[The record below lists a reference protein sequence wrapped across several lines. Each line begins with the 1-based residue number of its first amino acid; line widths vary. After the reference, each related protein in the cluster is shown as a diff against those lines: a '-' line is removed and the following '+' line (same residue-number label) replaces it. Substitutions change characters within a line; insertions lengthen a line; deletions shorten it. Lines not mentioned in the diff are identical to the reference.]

1 MQKIT
6 GLTEDEVQRSREKYG
21 DNSLTEQERESF
33 FQKLIGNFGDPMIK
47 ILCVAL
53 LLNVIFVL
61 LHYLA
66 GIGDTEWY
74 ETAGIAAAVLIAT
87 FVSTLSEHKN
97 ENAFRK
103 LQEEA
108 SVIRCK
114 VYRDGSVREL
124 PITDI
129 VVGDKVMLQSGDKI
143 PADGFIIDGC
153 IHVDQSALN
162 GESKEAIKK
171 PAGGRGSDK
180 PDFLDEC
187 SVFRASVVSFGNAV
201 MEVST
206 VGDRSVYGQI
216 AGELQ
221 LEEDRPSPL
230 KVKLTKLAGDISK
243 FGYIGGAAIAVVYII
258 NAFFLRDGG
267 AAAYFSSPDLWLN
280 LVKDIVQAVM
290 FAVIII
296 VMAVPEGLPLMIAI
310 VSSLNMKKMLKD
322 NVLVRKVT
330 GLETAGSLNI
340 LFSDKTGTITKGQ
353 LETVLFVDGQSNESR
368 SFDDISAPLAEKL
381 SIALRYNTDAVI
393 SGTGKDKTIVGG
405 NPTER
410 AVLSFVSEGTPEDFR
425 DIKVISSLP
434 FSSENKYSASTVSG
448 KSTYTLIKGAPERL
462 LERCDSCFDPSGVKV
477 PLDRKALEFKIDAL
491 AERAIRVL
499 AVAVSDKAIENG
511 LLPDGSLTLIGLLG
525 IRDDLRP
532 ESVKAI
538 REVTEAG
545 IQVVM
550 ITGDRKE
557 TAVAVARDSGLLDN
571 DEQVVLTS
579 SELAALSD
587 DEVKDILPRLSV
599 IARAL
604 PSDKSRL
611 VRLSQEL
618 GLVTGMTGDGVNDSP
633 ALKKA
638 DVGFAMGGGT
648 EVAKEAADIVIL
660 DDNFNSIS
668 KAVLYGRTIFHNI
681 RKFISFQLAINLS
694 AVFVSFIMP
703 LLGLANPLSITQILW
718 VNLVMD
724 TLAALALG
732 GEPALSRYMKERPK
746 RRDEHIVSRGMRG
759 QLFISTLWILAMSLL
774 ILTLQLWPD
783 NFLSGIIRFD
793 SINRNGALYYPH
805 LMTLYFTFFIMVSV
819 FNSLNVRTDK
829 LHLFE
834 HITENKLYFAIMGLI
849 VVIQVIMVYFGGEIF
864 SCYGLSI
871 TEWLFVMVLSVSI
884 IPVSLIYKA
893 IANRHRKQ

>member
-6 GLTEDEVQRSREKYG
+6 GLTDEEVRLSREKYG
-21 DNSLTEQERESF
+21 DNSLTEQKKESF
-33 FQKLIGNFGDPMIK
+33 FHKLLGNFGDPMIK

-53 LLNVIFVL
+53 LLNVVFVF
-61 LHYLA
+61 LHYFA

-74 ETAGIAAAVLIAT
+74 ETVGIAAAVLIAT

-114 VYRDGSVREL
+114 VYRNGTIKEL

-129 VVGDKVMLQSGDKI
+129 VTGDKVMLQSGDKI

-153 IHVDQSALN
+153 IHVDQSVLN
-162 GESKEAIKK
+162 GESREAVKSAGTAK
-171 PAGGRGSDK
+171 PEK
-180 PDFLDEC
+180 PDFLDE
-187 SVFRASVVSFGNAV
+187 SSIFRGAVASYGSAV
-201 MEVST
+201 MEVTT
-206 VGDRSVYGQI
+206 VGDRTVYGKI
-216 AGELQ
+216 ASELQ
-221 LEEDRPSPL
+221 QEEDRPSPL
-230 KVKLTKLAGDISK
+230 KIKLSKLAGDISK
-243 FGYIGGAAIAVVYII
+243 FGYFGGAAIAIVYII
-258 NAFFLRDGG
+258 NALFLRDGG
-267 AAAYFSSPDLWLN
+267 AAAYFAAPDLWIN

-353 LETVLFVDGQSNESR
+353 LETVLFVDGQGNESKT
-368 SFDDISAPLAEKL
+368 FDRIEAPLAEKL
-381 SIALRYNTDAVI
+381 GIALRYNTDAVI
-393 SGTGKDKTIVGG
+393 SGGKGKRVIVGG

-410 AVLSFVSEGTPEDFR
+410 AVLAFAADS
-425 DIKVISSLP
+425 DICKDENITVLSSLP
-434 FSSENKYSASTVSG
+434 FSSENKYSASSVSG
-448 KSTYTLIKGAPERL
+448 KQKLTLIKGAPERL
-462 LERCDSCFDPSGVKV
+462 LERCDTCFDKNGNRVDF
-477 PLDRKALEFKIDAL
+477 DRAALEKKIDAL
-491 AERAIRVL
+491 AEKAVRVL
-499 AVAVSDKAIENG
+499 AVAVSDKMISDGA
-511 LLPDGSLTLIGLLG
+511 LPDGKLTLIGLLG
-525 IRDDLRP
+525 IRDELRA

-538 REVTEAG
+538 KEVTDAG

-557 TAVAVARDSGLLDN
+557 TAVAVARDSGLLST

-579 SELAALSD
+579 SELAEMSD
-587 DEVKDILPRLSV
+587 EQVKEIIPRLSV

-618 GLVTGMTGDGVNDSP
+618 GLVAGMTGDGVNDSP

-668 KAVLYGRTIFHNI
+668 RAVLYGRTIFNNI
-681 RKFISFQLAINLS
+681 RKFISFQLTINLS

-732 GEPALSRYMKERPK
+732 GEPALHRYMKEKPK
-746 RRDEHIVSRGMRG
+746 RRDEHIVSRSMRG
-759 QLFISTLWILAMSLL
+759 QICVSTLWILAVSMF
-774 ILTLQLWPD
+774 ILTSQLWSGNP
-783 NFLSGIIRFD
+783 LSYIIRFD
-793 SINRNGALYYPH
+793 SIEKNGAAFYPH
-805 LMTLYFTFFIMVSV
+805 LMTVYFTFFILVSV
-819 FNSLNVRTDK
+819 FNSLNVRTSR
-829 LHLFE
+829 LNVFE
-834 HITENKLYFAIMGLI
+834 HITDNKMYFVIMGLI
-849 VVIQVIMVYFGGEIF
+849 ILIQTVMVYFGGEIF
-864 SCYGLSI
+864 SCYGLNPS
-871 TEWLFVMVLSVSI
+871 EWLFVLAASVSI
-884 IPVSLIYKA
+884 IPVSLIYKL
-893 IANRHRKQ
+893 IRPSL